1 MGGARV
7 AMKLAAD
14 RVDAQRE
21 AGDAAARLLRIRLRR
36 RLIGAAA
43 LLLGAVV
50 FVPMLL
56 QHPPKTV
63 PDTIPIAIPGE
74 NTPFVS
80 HLSPAAS
87 GAVTGVVRPAPAV
100 ALSVSGTQASDAQA
114 AAPAPDAP
122 AAAAAA
128 APVPASTST
137 GGKATVAPA
146 KAAAAANSDAGP
158 SAAVAKHHSPHAK
171 TRPLYVQAA
180 AVVTPHAA
188 REMVNRLR
196 DAGFHAFYER
206 ANTSV
211 GVRYRVRMGPY
222 ASHKRARHVR
232 AQLRKLGIHANL
244 VYAG

>member
-1 MGGARV
+1 
-7 AMKLAAD
+7 MKLAAD

-87 GAVTGVVRPAPAV
+87 GAVTGVVRPAPA
-100 ALSVSGTQASDAQA
+100 AAPPVSGAQGSSDAQT
-114 AAPAPDAP
+114 AAPTAAP
-122 AAAAAA
+122 AAAA
-128 APVPASTST
+128 VPAPASSSA
-137 GGKATVAPA
+137 GAKAAVAPA
-146 KAAAAANSDAGP
+146 KAAAATKSDAGSP
-158 SAAVAKHHSPHAK
+158 AAVAKHHSTHAQ

-188 REMVNRLR
+188 REMVSRLR
-196 DAGFHAFYER
+196 GAGFHAFYER

>member
-1 MGGARV
+1 
-7 AMKLAAD
+7 MKLAAD

-21 AGDAAARLLRIRLRR
+21 AGDTAARLLRIRLRR

-56 QHPPKTV
+56 QHPSKTV
-63 PDTIPIAIPGE
+63 PNSIPIAIPGE

-80 HLSPAAS
+80 HLSSETS
-87 GAVTGVVRPAPAV
+87 GAVTGVVRPVPVVVPPAAGAPG
-100 ALSVSGTQASDAQA
+100 SGTQTSGTPTADAQA
-114 AAPAPDAP
+114 ARLPSTV
-122 AAAAAA
+122 A
-128 APVPASTST
+128 APHPASTSAD
-137 GGKATVAPA
+137 GKTVAPA
-146 KAAAAANSDAGP
+146 KAAPTAKSETGS
-158 SAAVAKHHSPHAK
+158 SAAVALRHSTHAK
-171 TRPLYVQAA
+171 ARPLYVQAA

-188 REMVNRLR
+188 REMVTRLR

-206 ANTSV
+206 ANTAV
-211 GVRYRVRMGPY
+211 GVRYRVRMGPF
-222 ASHKRARHVR
+222 ASHQRARHVR

>member
-87 GAVTGVVRPAPAV
+87 GAVTGVVRPAPAAV
-100 ALSVSGTQASDAQA
+100 PPVSGAQESGTQESGAQAAAVQA
-114 AAPAPDAP
+114 AAPASAGAK
-122 AAAAAA
+122 AA
-128 APVPASTST
+128 
-137 GGKATVAPA
+137 VAPA
-146 KAAAAANSDAGP
+146 KAAAATKSDAGSP
-158 SAAVAKHHSPHAK
+158 AAVAKHHSTHAQ

-180 AVVTPHAA
+180 AVVTQHAA
-188 REMVNRLR
+188 HEMVGRLR
-196 DAGFHAFYER
+196 AAGFHAFYER

>member
-1 MGGARV
+1 
-7 AMKLAAD
+7 MKLAAD

-56 QHPPKTV
+56 QHSPKTV
-63 PDTIPIAIPGE
+63 PDTIPIAIPAE

-80 HLSPAAS
+80 RLSPAAS
-87 GAVTGVVRPAPAV
+87 GPVTGVVRPAPA
-100 ALSVSGTQASDAQA
+100 APPPVSGTATDPQA
-114 AAPAPDAP
+114 AAPTPSVAAP
-122 AAAAAA
+122 A
-128 APVPASTST
+128 PASTSA
-137 GGKATVAPA
+137 GAKAVAPA
-146 KAAAAANSDAGP
+146 KSAPAAKSDAGS
-158 SAAVAKHHSPHAK
+158 SAAVAKHHSTHAK
-171 TRPLYVQAA
+171 ARPLYVQAA

-188 REMVNRLR
+188 RQMVSRLR
-196 DAGFHAFYER
+196 GAGFHAFYER

-222 ASHKRARHVR
+222 ASHKQARHVR
-232 AQLRKLGIHANL
+232 AQLQKLGIHANL

>member
-1 MGGARV
+1 
-7 AMKLAAD
+7 MKLAAD

-87 GAVTGVVRPAPAV
+87 GAVTGLVRPAPAAV
-100 ALSVSGTQASDAQA
+100 PPVSGAQESGTQAAAPVSA
-114 AAPAPDAP
+114 AAPP
-122 AAAAAA
+122 A
-128 APVPASTST
+128 PASTSA
-137 GGKATVAPA
+137 GAKAAVSPV
-146 KAAAAANSDAGP
+146 KAAAATKSDAGSP
-158 SAAVAKHHSPHAK
+158 AAVAKHHSTHAQ

-188 REMVNRLR
+188 REMVSRLR
-196 DAGFHAFYER
+196 GAGFHAFYER

>member
-1 MGGARV
+1 
-7 AMKLAAD
+7 MKLAAD

-56 QHPPKTV
+56 QHSPKTV

-80 HLSPAAS
+80 HLSPTAS
-87 GAVTGVVRPAPAV
+87 GAVTGVLRAAPPGSGAQISEVQAAPPIPVAAVPAPASTSTAAKAV
-100 ALSVSGTQASDAQA
+100 
-114 AAPAPDAP
+114 AAPAP
-122 AAAAAA
+122 AAAAAK
-128 APVPASTST
+128 P
-137 GGKATVAPA
+137 
-146 KAAAAANSDAGP
+146 DAGS
-158 SAAVAKHHSPHAK
+158 SAAVAKHHSSHAK
-171 TRPLYVQAA
+171 ARPLYVQAA

-196 DAGFHAFYER
+196 GAGFHAFYER
-206 ANTSV
+206 ANTAV